1 MKKGIRLILSI
12 LVCEL
17 IGISGSF
24 FTIASISTWYRTLN
38 KPFFSPPNWI
48 FGPVWAILY
57 LMMGIS
63 AYLIWAEG
71 LKKKKVKEA
80 LLFFAVQLILNFSWS
95 LIFFGLQLPFSAFIN
110 IVTLWLAILATIL
123 RFNKISKTAGYLLI
137 PYILWV
143 SFASVLNL
151 AIVILNK

>member
-1 MKKGIRLILSI
+1 MKKSWGIVISVLI
-12 LVCEL
+12 CEL
-17 IGISGSF
+17 IGISGAF
-24 FTIASISTWYRTLN
+24 FTMPSIPTWYKTLN
-38 KPFFSPPNWI
+38 KPFFSPPNWL
-48 FGPVWAILY
+48 FGPVWTILY

-63 AYLIWAEG
+63 AYLIWEKG
-71 LKKKKVKEA
+71 LKNKKVKEA

-110 IVTLWLAILATIL
+110 IITLWLAILVTIL

-137 PYILWV
+137 PYLLWV